1 LQTDVR
7 FVIHLTMPKSLEG
20 YYQECGRAGRDGK
33 LSHCLLYYRYQ
44 DGYYIR
50 QMVESIILNFFF
62 FHFGLQV

>member
-1 LQTDVR
+1 
-7 FVIHLTMPKSLEG
+7 MPKSLEG